1 MKIILIRHVQTEKN
15 KKGILISQRDSDIT
29 EEGLD
34 QIKKIISKLS
44 NEKISTIYCS
54 KLGRSVKTAE
64 AISKAYNVNLKFDDR
79 LKELNW
85 GGLTDIPVKEVIS
98 KWTKYYGE
106 EKARG
111 VPREN
116 IRPKNGENS
125 FDHAKRVDNFI
136 KEITKKYKNET
147 IVIVGHSGTNKVFIG
162 LLKNLDPEQFY
173 EVKQDNGCINYIELD
188 EKGKL
193 TIYNLNYT
201 DHLKNK

>member
-15 KKGILISQRDSDIT
+15 KKGILISQGDSDIT
-29 EEGLD
+29 KEGMN
-34 QIKKIISKLS
+34 QIDRIIKQLAKE
-44 NEKISTIYCS
+44 NISIIYCS

-64 AISKAYNVNLKFDDR
+64 AISKAYNINLNFDDR
-79 LKELNW
+79 LKELKW
-85 GGLTDIPVKEVIS
+85 GSLTNLPVKEALL
-98 KWTKYYGE
+98 KWTKYYE
-106 EKARG
+106 KEKARG
-111 VPREN
+111 IPREE

-147 IVIVGHSGTNKVFIG
+147 IVIIGHSGTNKVFIG

-193 TIYNLNYT
+193 IRCDLNFTEY
-201 DHLKNK
+201 LK